1 MPVKALLAACAAAF
15 LLAGCASDPNVQ
27 VAKAEC
33 KIAPVTTASAAGKTR
48 PVSDIER
55 RAAEMDLARSQYR
68 FENLARN
75 GMDPN
80 LVEDALR
87 DCR

>member
-1 MPVKALLAACAAAF
+1 MKALLALAGAA
-15 LLAGCASDPNVQ
+15 LLAAGCATDPAVQ
-27 VAKAEC
+27 IAKSEC
-33 KIAPVTTASAAGKTR
+33 KVSPVTTWSASGRART
-48 PVSDIER
+48 VSDIER

-68 FENLARN
+68 FDNLARN

>member
-1 MPVKALLAACAAAF
+1 MKALLALAGAA
-15 LLAGCASDPNVQ
+15 LLAAGCATDSAVR
-27 VAKAEC
+27 VARSEC
-33 KIAPVTTASAAGKTR
+33 KVAPVTTYSASGRTR

-68 FENLARN
+68 FDNLARN

>member
-1 MPVKALLAACAAAF
+1 MKALLAVCSAALVA
-15 LLAGCASDPNVQ
+15 AGCASDPNVQ
-27 VAKAEC
+27 VAKNEC
-33 KIAPVTTASAAGKTR
+33 KIAPVTTASAAGRAR

-55 RAAEMDLARSQYR
+55 RAAEMDLARTQYR

>member
-1 MPVKALLAACAAAF
+1 M
-15 LLAGCASDPNVQ
+15 
-27 VAKAEC
+27 
-33 KIAPVTTASAAGKTR
+33 APVTTYSASGRTR
-48 PVSDIER
+48 PLSDIER

-68 FENLARN
+68 FDNLARN